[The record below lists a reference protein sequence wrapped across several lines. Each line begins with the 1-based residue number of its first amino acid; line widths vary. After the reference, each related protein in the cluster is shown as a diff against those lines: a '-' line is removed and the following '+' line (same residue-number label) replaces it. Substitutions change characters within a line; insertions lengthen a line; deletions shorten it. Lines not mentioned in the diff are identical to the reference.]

1 MGSITLPLIILG
13 LALAFYIAWCIGSN
27 DAANPTN
34 TAVGSG
40 ALSITKAIVLFSIFA
55 FLGALV
61 QGWMVIK
68 TFGRGI
74 SEIRLVHDAVIASL
88 STALWITIASYKG
101 LPISTTHSSV
111 GSVLGI
117 GLAYTILG
125 YGISVNLQV
134 LIKIIISWITSPLGA
149 IALAAIFY
157 ILFKMLALKLTKA
170 GINVD
175 KIFRLILIFSLAYS
189 AYSFG
194 ANDVGNA
201 TGVYLAVVGV
211 GSRGL
216 AFDMLTSLMLASL
229 GAVGIIIGGFTL
241 GKRVINTVA
250 FGITRLDYLTGSAAG
265 LANALI
271 VWVFT
276 TIPTLVWGWGMPIS
290 TTHASVS
297 AVLGVGLIR
306 HGVKGVNWRV
316 IIKILASWLL
326 TVPITATT
334 SLCIRLL
341 LAHML
346 GI

>member
-1 MGSITLPLIILG
+1 MGSITLLLIILG

-170 GINVD
+170 GIDVD
-175 KIFRLILIFSLAYS
+175 RIFRLILIFSLAYS

-201 TGVYLAVVGV
+201 TGV
-211 GSRGL
+211 
-216 AFDMLTSLMLASL
+216 
-229 GAVGIIIGGFTL
+229 
-241 GKRVINTVA
+241 
-250 FGITRLDYLTGSAAG
+250 
-265 LANALI
+265 
-271 VWVFT
+271 
-276 TIPTLVWGWGMPIS
+276 
-290 TTHASVS
+290 
-297 AVLGVGLIR
+297 
-306 HGVKGVNWRV
+306 
-316 IIKILASWLL
+316 
-326 TVPITATT
+326 
-334 SLCIRLL
+334 
-341 LAHML
+341 
-346 GI
+346 